1 MLLVTSNP
9 ALMVSETAL
18 SEAALSEAAS
28 SEEALS
34 EATLSEAALS
44 ETTLSEAVL
53 SEATLSKAALS
64 EAVESAVQSV
74 KNTAIFT
81 ARLWVSENALT
92 YSAVCS
98 SEFHSTFSCEFR

>member
-18 SEAALSEAAS
+18 SEAALSETTL
-28 SEEALS
+28 SEAALS
-34 EATLSEAALS
+34 EATLSEA
-44 ETTLSEAVL
+44 TL
-53 SEATLSKAALS
+53 SEATLSKAAVS

-98 SEFHSTFSCEFR
+98 SESHFTFSCEFR

>member
-1 MLLVTSNP
+1 MFNP

-18 SEAALSEAAS
+18 

-44 ETTLSEAVL
+44 ETTLSEA
-53 SEATLSKAALS
+53 ALS

-74 KNTAIFT
+74 QNTAIFT
-81 ARLWVSENALT
+81 ARLWVSENAFT

>member
-44 ETTLSEAVL
+44 ETTLSEA
-53 SEATLSKAALS
+53 ALSKTALS

-74 KNTAIFT
+74 QNTAIFT

>member
-1 MLLVTSNP
+1 
-9 ALMVSETAL
+9 MVSETAL
-18 SEAALSEAAS
+18 SEAALSEAAL
-28 SEEALS
+28 SEAALS

-44 ETTLSEAVL
+44 E
-53 SEATLSKAALS
+53 
-64 EAVESAVQSV
+64 AVESAVQSV
-74 KNTAIFT
+74 RNTAIFT

>member
-1 MLLVTSNP
+1 MLLVMFNP

-18 SEAALSEAAS
+18 

-44 ETTLSEAVL
+44 ETTLSEA
-53 SEATLSKAALS
+53 ALS

-74 KNTAIFT
+74 QNTTIFT
-81 ARLWVSENALT
+81 ARLWVSENAFT

-98 SEFHSTFSCEFR
+98 SESHFTFSCEFR